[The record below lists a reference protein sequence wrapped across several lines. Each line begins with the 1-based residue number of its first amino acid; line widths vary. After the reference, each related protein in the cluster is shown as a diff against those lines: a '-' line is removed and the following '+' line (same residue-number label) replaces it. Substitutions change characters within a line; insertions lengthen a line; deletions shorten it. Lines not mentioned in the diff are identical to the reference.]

1 MPGLNARTHTSVVS
15 RCVSGRYRGGDRN
28 GGFEIEL
35 RIDVDGPSPCDRISA
50 DIFDVATDPATY
62 RGSLV
67 VVEPRRT
74 EHAHGVLLAGR
85 GSFTSMTAMPWV
97 EVWLPHAGTERT
109 PRATLSRFGR
119 DRQPGPVYDCELQS
133 PHFRRIRLTEDRQ
146 EGVEEAFEA
155 YEPAPG
161 KRLTIAS
168 AFDMAGIEVHTTSR
182 ALIKTMAAGA
192 DAVWSDAELHAAMV
206 NRLGTPTAPE
216 WAVWLLHAGMHERD
230 RGSDGSRMTLG
241 LMFDGIRRNG
251 CAIFYRW
258 LSGTSVDRRREQ
270 LYACVHEIGHTL
282 NLHHCWR
289 ESLVGPARPD
299 AMSWMNNPRGW
310 PKGADAFW
318 RAFAFGFD
326 VSELAHLRHGFLGD
340 VRMGARAYA
349 LPPLE
354 RDPWPRAIDEAP
366 RAIDE
371 ADTGLRLRV
380 FAPRE
385 LQYGLPMTIG
395 LQLWATRTAP
405 QPVPAA
411 LGPRANTVDVII
423 RGPDRSEFVF
433 QPLLEHCRGDTPI
446 LLRAGDPPVRDY
458 AFVHYGKSGF
468 AFAKPGTYELRAR
481 CVTPNGTVVLSKPTV
496 TDVRPP
502 LSRGDRDAQRWLYGD
517 EQGILMSLTGSSSA
531 SLAGG
536 DDKLQEFIDRQPD
549 HPAADVARLVRGTN
563 AAREF
568 KTIEPDGNLK
578 VIPRDASAARALFG
592 DVFDVGSMRRVAS
605 VVADEPE
612 AARAM
617 NVTLART
624 GVKHNVSA
632 SVEAFIKSRRHEIKA
647 QLFQVCRS

>member
-1 MPGLNARTHTSVVS
+1 MPELNAKTDTSVVS
-15 RCVSGRYRGGDRN
+15 RCVSGRYRGAVRN
-28 GGFEIEL
+28 GGFEIDL
-35 RIDVDGPSPCDRISA
+35 RIDVDGRAPCHRISA
-50 DIFDVATDPATY
+50 DMFNVSTDPVTY
-62 RGSLV
+62 GGSLV
-67 VVEPRRT
+67 VAGPRRT
-74 EHAHGVLLAGR
+74 EYADGIMLAGR
-85 GSFTSMTAMPWV
+85 GSFTSTTATPWV
-97 EVWLPHAGTERT
+97 EVWIPHVGPETT

-133 PHFRRIRLTEDRQ
+133 PHFRRIELTEDRQ

-161 KRLTIAS
+161 KRFTIAS
-168 AFDMAGIEVHTTSR
+168 AFEMAGIEVHTTSR
-182 ALIKTMAAGA
+182 AVIKTTAAGA
-192 DAVWSDAELHAAMV
+192 DAIWSDAELHAAMV
-206 NRLGTPTAPE
+206 NRLGTPTVPE

-289 ESLVGPARPD
+289 ETLLGPARPD
-299 AMSWMNNPRGW
+299 AMTWMNNPRGW

-318 RAFAFGFD
+318 RAFAFAFD
-326 VSELAHLRHGFLGD
+326 VQELAHLRHGFLAD
-340 VRMGARAYA
+340 VRMGTSGYA
-349 LPPLE
+349 PPPLE
-354 RDPWPRAIDEAP
+354 RDPWPRAIDEAQ

-385 LQYGLPMTIG
+385 LQYGLPMTVG
-395 LQLWATRTAP
+395 LQLWATRSEP
-405 QPVPAA
+405 QPVPAT

-458 AFVHYGKSGF
+458 AFVHYGKNGF
-468 AFAKPGTYELRAR
+468 AFPKPGRYELRAR
-481 CVTPNGTVVLSKPTV
+481 CVTPTGTVVLSKPTL
-496 TDVRPP
+496 TEVRPP
-502 LSRGDRDAQRWLYGD
+502 LSRADHDAQAWLYGD
-517 EQGILMSLTGSSSA
+517 EQGILMSLTGSSA
-531 SLAGG
+531 ATLAKG
-536 DDKLQEFIDRQPD
+536 DDKLQEFIDRQPN

-563 AAREF
+563 AGREF

-578 VIPRDASAARALFG
+578 VIPRDASAARTLFG
-592 DVFDVGSMRRVAS
+592 DVFDTDSLSRIVAA
-605 VVADEPE
+605 ADDES
-612 AARAM
+612 AATRAM

-624 GVKHNVSA
+624 GIKRNISA
-632 SVEAFIKSRRHEIKA
+632 GVDAFIKSRRHEIKA